1 MLAFTHACQ
10 QLHRSNRWRSV
21 KKMIHLF
28 KLWIAQQWIK
38 SSLGFS
44 VQRYVLQ
51 RFVSKKKKEKKKALV
66 YILTSQRKNK
76 VCLEWWARRSNF
88 YSGKFDMTARWN
100 KIFCQLL
107 KTKNSDVEVN
117 NKYKETKEI
126 CPSESKYVHHQG
138 WELRHGN
145 LWWQASQ
152 RILRPYCFIY
162 KAPKVFLLVSE
173 YRIRRD
179 TLNCWEE

>member
-1 MLAFTHACQ
+1 
-10 QLHRSNRWRSV
+10 
-21 KKMIHLF
+21 MIHLF
-28 KLWIAQQWIK
+28 KVWIAQQWIK

-51 RFVSKKKKEKKKALV
+51 SFVSKKKERKKESPCLHSDISKKKQGMFGMMSPEIKLLLWQV
-66 YILTSQRKNK
+66 WHDGQM
-76 VCLEWWARRSNF
+76 EQNF
-88 YSGKFDMTARWN
+88 LPTPEN
-100 KIFCQLL
+100 
-107 KTKNSDVEVN
+107 KNSDVEVN

-126 CPSESKYVHHQG
+126 CPSESKYVHHLG

-179 TLNCWEE
+179 TLNCWQE